1 MEKTDVMTENV
12 AQEIELMAEF
22 EAARPS
28 RKPDERIKG
37 SLLKWKG
44 SDYISF
50 CPVQHKS
57 QPTRDV
63 LTKSRKG
70 SFWKNVGEKESS
82 YGLYVNVPGDTKD
95 PAAAAMNAVKE
106 VLKGHFTKEPQLP
119 HPNQLIAED
128 KTYKVWRSPK
138 NKTLSIKIDLS
149 TDKSDSLIM
158 AELSENFQKV
168 IKVISRIK
176 F

>member
-12 AQEIELMAEF
+12 AQEIELIAEY

-50 CPVQHKS
+50 CPVQHKDS
-57 QPTRDV
+57 PTRDV
-63 LTKSRKG
+63 LTKSKKG

-106 VLKGHFTKEPQLP
+106 VLKDHFTKEPQLP

-149 TDKSDSLIM
+149 TDQSASLLM
-158 AELSENFQKV
+158 ADLSNNFQEV
-168 IKVISRIK
+168 IKIVSRIK
-176 F
+176 L

>member
-22 EAARPS
+22 EASRPS

-106 VLKGHFTKEPQLP
+106 VLKDQFTKEPQLP

-149 TDKSDSLIM
+149 TDQSASLLM
-158 AELSENFQKV
+158 ADLSNNFQEV
-168 IKVISRIK
+168 IKIVSRIK
-176 F
+176 L

>member
-22 EAARPS
+22 EASRPS

-106 VLKGHFTKEPQLP
+106 VLKDQFTKEPQLP

-149 TDKSDSLIM
+149 TDKSASLIM
-158 AELSENFQKV
+158 AELSENFQEV

>member
-1 MEKTDVMTENV
+1 MTENV

-22 EAARPS
+22 EASRPS

-106 VLKGHFTKEPQLP
+106 VLKDQFTKEPQLP

-149 TDKSDSLIM
+149 TDQSASLLM
-158 AELSENFQKV
+158 ADLSNNFQEV
-168 IKVISRIK
+168 IKIVSRIK
-176 F
+176 L